1 MNQIVSD
8 HPIQPKHNVNG
19 MDMEIEIEKFNQ
31 LFSSSNNQLEK
42 FEELDRS

>member
-19 MDMEIEIEKFNQ
+19 MDMEIEIEKFN
-31 LFSSSNNQLEK
+31 
-42 FEELDRS
+42 